1 MTDTA
6 GRSAATTS
14 DHRAYR
20 RMVDDVEARIASGE
34 LRPGDRL
41 PSERDLVD
49 RYAIARSSVREAL
62 RVLESLELV
71 RSAPRDPRGPLVLP
85 MSAAPIRRSLGLL
98 TSSKTISLPQL
109 VQLRMVLDASTNLMA
124 AVRRTPEHLVALE
137 RNMARMRAL
146 RHHSYAEFG
155 HADLE
160 FHEILAD
167 AAGHELVRLY
177 GEAVR
182 EAVLDLIQQ
191 TILDAE
197 DQAAQMLRSIRHHAA
212 VFDAVQAGDALAA
225 SRLARESLYQYYA
238 DHVGDEDREIMA
250 DLVRECGGR
259 VER

>member
-1 MTDTA
+1 MTDTGGGA
-6 GRSAATTS
+6 GTAAGE
-14 DHRAYR
+14 HRAYR
-20 RMVDDVEARIASGE
+20 RVVDDVEARIASGD

-41 PSERDLVD
+41 PSERELVD
-49 RYAIARSSVREAL
+49 RYGIARSSVREAL

-85 MSAAPIRRSLGLL
+85 VTAAPLRRSLGLM
-98 TSSKTISLPQL
+98 TASRTITLPEL
-109 VQLRMVLDASTNLMA
+109 VQLRMVIDASTNLIA
-124 AVRRTPEHLVALE
+124 ARRRTPAHLVALE
-137 RNMARMRAL
+137 RNMARMRGL
-146 RHHSYAEFG
+146 LHESYARFS

-191 TILDAE
+191 TILDAD
-197 DQAAQMLRSIRHHAA
+197 DQEAHKLRSIRHHAA
-212 VFDAVQAGDALAA
+212 VFDAVEAGDGLAA

-250 DLVRECGGR
+250 ALVRECGGR
-259 VER
+259 TDG